1 MEEKMKKLLLLLT
14 AAAVVF
20 TVWGCS
26 FSSPYDYGTNWL
38 LRENDIPQYYSQFDL
53 FYIGKAPAGYGD
65 THDIQFNWT
74 KTHTNDIFG
83 RGVRVFAPEIQQPD
97 VKNVTEALEYYL
109 DNFHK
114 PGHPFVLLAEG
125 KAADLL
131 YQAMRKTGGL
141 TVKNGFIAAYLP
153 DMQPKSAE
161 QIADDFYWKDLKA
174 AANADDY
181 GVIVS
186 WTSCINNEKM
196 DNPALQKGV
205 YCINPLNWKLDATP
219 GTAKENIQAVFYMPE
234 HKNIFWRKVEVKN
247 FCGAVID
254 PEKGV
259 LNINCPPPLLHVVN
273 GRFTN
278 NCISIFAGNIVAN
291 AKNRTQL
298 LVKDRKWKC
307 VK

>member
-1 MEEKMKKLLLLLT
+1 MKKTFLMLT
-14 AAAVVF
+14 AAVAAFIF
-20 TVWGCS
+20 TGCS
-26 FSSPYDYGTNWL
+26 TSPYDYGTNWL
-38 LRENDIPQYYSQFDL
+38 IRENDVPQYHSRFDL

-83 RGVRVFAPEIQQPD
+83 NGVRVFAPEIATPD
-97 VKNVTEALEYYL
+97 VENVTDALEYYL
-109 DNFHK
+109 DHFHE

-131 YQAMRKTGGL
+131 YAAMQKVSGL

-153 DMQPKSAE
+153 DMKPKTAE
-161 QIADDFYWKDLKA
+161 QIADDFYWDNLKA
-174 AANADDY
+174 AAKADDV

-196 DNPALQKGV
+196 DDPALKKGI

-219 GTAKENIQAVFYMPE
+219 GTAKENIKAVFYMPE

-254 PEKGV
+254 PEKGI
-259 LNINCPPPLLHVVN
+259 LNVNCPLPLLHVVN
-273 GRFTN
+273 GKFTN
-278 NCISIFAGNIVAN
+278 NCISIFAGNIAAN
-291 AKNRTQL
+291 ARKRTQNL
-298 LVKDRKWKC
+298 IKHREWRSVK
-307 VK
+307 